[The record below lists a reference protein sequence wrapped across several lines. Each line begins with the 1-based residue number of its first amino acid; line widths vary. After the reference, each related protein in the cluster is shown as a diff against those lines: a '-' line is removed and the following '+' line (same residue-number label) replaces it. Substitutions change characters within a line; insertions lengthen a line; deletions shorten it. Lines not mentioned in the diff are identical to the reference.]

1 MPCTNAHVFPIPIS
15 EEIAMQMN
23 TRSQCLFLYVVLVF
37 LFSFLIIMLSFAK
50 YLHSMNTRQG
60 RHVKWFNGM

>member
-50 YLHSMNTRQG
+50 YLLQVVFDEHTSRSAC
-60 RHVKWFNGM
+60 